1 MRTRRLGR
9 TDLEV
14 SVITLGSWLT
24 YGGSVEADTAVAC
37 MRRAVE
43 LGVNLLDTANVY
55 AAGASEEVVGR
66 ALATFAR
73 GEVLV
78 GTKVFF
84 PVGPGAEDRGL
95 GRAHVL
101 RECDR
106 SLARLGV
113 ERIDLYQCH
122 RYDTETPLEETC
134 RVMDDL
140 VRAGKVRF
148 WGVSEWTPEQIDAAM
163 ALCARE
169 GFAPPSTDQPRYS
182 LLERGVEDGVL
193 DACARHDLGVL
204 AFSPL
209 AQGMLTGKYRDAA
222 SVPPDSR
229 AADEDGRAFIERF
242 FTDAN
247 FARIARLVEVA
258 TAAGMAPAELA
269 LAWVLRRPEVTSALI
284 GASRPE
290 QVEENVRAAER
301 VLEGSILGEIERALG
316 EPVAG

>member
-1 MRTRRLGR
+1 MRYRRLGR

-37 MRRAVE
+37 MRRAVD

-66 ALATFAR
+66 ALAGFPR
-73 GEVLV
+73 GAVLV

-84 PVGPGAEDRGL
+84 PVGPGDEDRGL

-106 SLARLGV
+106 SLRRLGV

-122 RYDTETPLEETC
+122 RYDAETPLEETC
-134 RVMDDL
+134 RVMDEL
-140 VRAGKVRF
+140 VRAGKIRF
-148 WGVSEWTPEQIDAAM
+148 WGVSEWTPGQIEAAM
-163 ALCARE
+163 DLCSRERLALPA
-169 GFAPPSTDQPRYS
+169 TDQPRYS
-182 LLERGVEDGVL
+182 MLERGVEDGVL
-193 DACARHDLGVL
+193 AACARHDLGVL

-247 FARIARLVEVA
+247 FAAIARLVEVA
-258 TAAGMAPAELA
+258 ADAGLAPAEMA
-269 LAWVLRRPEVTSALI
+269 LAWVLRRPEITSALI
-284 GASRPE
+284 GASRPD

-301 VLEGSILGEIERALG
+301 VLAEPLLAAIEGAIAVGA
-316 EPVAG
+316 